1 MADSNRFKSMIQTA
15 RASQE
20 GKEPPSETA
29 TEITRPPR
37 THRQSAQKGM
47 RGRPATGKRS
57 DPEFESTTV
66 FLRSATKTA
75 AAKLLLD
82 DRGQDLSDVLEKLL
96 SGWVERKTKSANL

>member
-20 GKEPPSETA
+20 GREPPSEPAAAEAIARPQRHTA
-29 TEITRPPR
+29 P
-37 THRQSAQKGM
+37 KGT

-57 DPEFESTTV
+57 DPDFESTTV
-66 FLRSATKTA
+66 FLRRATKTA

-96 SGWVERKTKSANL
+96 SGWVERKTKSVNP